1 MFIASGRQVIVPNA
15 ALHCNGRITDIAVSM
30 ERVSPPGSNIPQFEV
45 WLPTLLNS
53 SNYTIIGEVQ
63 LPAGNR
69 IGSSSTGYFYASIS
83 LNSSS
88 QIEFQSEDV
97 IGYYQ
102 PSNARYLIW
111 SVQTSGYTS
120 YINTV
125 TTLLTS
131 VDINNLDTI
140 ETNNQPLIE
149 ITFGKLK
156 IYMCSY
162 IHT

>member
-15 ALHCNGRITDIAVSM
+15 SLHCNGRITGVAVSM
-30 ERVSPPGSNIPQFEV
+30 ERVSPGSNIPQFEV
-45 WLPTLLNS
+45 WHPTSLNS
-53 SNYTIIGEVQ
+53 SNYTIVGEVQ
-63 LPAGNR
+63 LPAGDR
-69 IGSSSTGYFYASIS
+69 IGSSSIGYFYASIS

-88 QIEFQSEDV
+88 QIEFQSGDV

-120 YINTV
+120 YIYTV

-131 VDINNLDTI
+131 VDINNVDTI
-140 ETNNQPLIE
+140 ETNHQPLIE
-149 ITFGKLK
+149 ITFGK
-156 IYMCSY
+156 I
-162 IHT
+162 